1 MSSSAP
7 EVTLLGL
14 CDGQLDPKRHQSSY
28 LTNKVGGQPD
38 WLPGISRQAPRCRH
52 CGHPLVHVVQ
62 VYCPLDTSPYHRNL
76 HLFACS
82 GTDCSGRPECW
93 AVLRS
98 QCLDAEVAAAARTSS
113 RPAPA
118 QEASLSATDWCDAAE
133 DWGIEE
139 EEEEDGWGGRMKKN
153 NQDQE
158 EAAASEAEGGID
170 HSAGGGTESKFGE
183 KYSII
188 SGPSNK
194 VQSCWLL
201 LIQKYVIKG
210 ADILTSSTSCW
221 LPSSLL
227 LIKV

>member
-1 MSSSAP
+1 MSSSAA

-52 CGHPLVHVVQ
+52 CGDPLVHVVQ

-76 HLFACS
+76 HLFACP
-82 GTDCSGRPECW
+82 GPGCGGRPGCW

-98 QCLDAEVAAAARTSS
+98 QSLEAEVAAAARTSS

-118 QEASLSATDWCDAAE
+118 QGASLSATDWCDAAE

-139 EEEEDGWGGRMKKN
+139 EEEDGWGGRMKNN
-153 NQDQE
+153 NQDQKK
-158 EAAASEAEGGID
+158 AAEAEGGTD
-170 HSAGGGTESKFGE
+170 HRAGAKFEE
-183 KYSII
+183 KYLII
-188 SGPSNK
+188 YP
-194 VQSCWLL
+194 
-201 LIQKYVIKG
+201 
-210 ADILTSSTSCW
+210 AFSS
-221 LPSSLL
+221 
-227 LIKV
+227 K

>member
-14 CDGQLDPKRHQSSY
+14 CDGQFDPKRHQSSY

-52 CGHPLVHVVQ
+52 CGHPLIHVVQ

-98 QCLDAEVAAAARTSS
+98 QCLEAEVAAAARTSGRS
-113 RPAPA
+113 APP

-133 DWGIEE
+133 DWGM
-139 EEEEDGWGGRMKKN
+139 EEEEDGWGGGMKEN
-153 NQDQE
+153 SQDQE
-158 EAAASEAEGGID
+158 EAEGGTD
-170 HSAGGGTESKFGE
+170 HSAAGGTESKFE
-183 KYSII
+183 QKYSII
-188 SGPSNK
+188 VKVLLSVLSNNVLNNESK
-194 VQSCWLL
+194 KS
-201 LIQKYVIKG
+201 
-210 ADILTSSTSCW
+210 
-221 LPSSLL
+221 LPYSH
-227 LIKV
+227 VGYY